1 MATTNQQVVYAMATP
16 PHGVVQYEYYTQ
28 QVPYASAPVQYATG
42 APPPPPPAADQ
53 SGEAA
58 AKRSSEE
65 GDVYPQRPGEKM
77 CAYYM
82 TTRTCSFGETCRYDH
97 PTWVPI
103 GGIPNWKEVT
113 AVATPIESLP
123 QRPTEPDCAYFM
135 KTGECKYG
143 SKCRFNHPK
152 EKLDSSVM
160 DEQSIDANQ
169 VVASLL
175 PVKAASAFNSRG
187 LPLRPGE
194 GNCVFYGKTGSC
206 KYGIACRYNHPEIL
220 LSGGR
225 SGATLQPQQ
234 AVYVQS
240 PQQPNVQY
248 QMVQATQDYAYPAT
262 TTYQSTTPAYSAAAT
277 AYPVATAYTT
287 ATPTYAAT
295 PTTPYA
301 GQQVIT
307 EYVYPSGATMQV
319 YPSGT
324 TTQAY
329 AQGTTAQ
336 SFPTGTA
343 SQAFSQAQSY
353 PPGTPTQGYPQGT
366 IVQQYNP
373 QGTTTQVFSQG
384 QTYPPGTNSQTYPP
398 GTTIAQTQGQT
409 YPPGTPT
416 QNQGA
421 QPNQNYPPGTTAPQT
436 VEYTYVSGQQAQGQ
450 QEYVYATQQASQNG
464 TEYVYST
471 EQPSQQGGSEQY
483 ATAYTIDASGQPTA
497 STEYGYTAA
506 QNPQEYAYAA
516 AQAYHQPVYSISL
529 PHPQRPGE
537 PDCTFYIKT
546 GECSF
551 GATCKFH
558 HPPDRIPTGIPKPV
572 KNQTAVKLS
581 LAGLPRRETEAP
593 CAYYMKT
600 GACKFGP
607 TCKYDHPPP
616 QEIIAKAVEAARG
629 EVPGSYDVN
638 LPEGIAASMAA
649 ESQDVTPL
657 PPGTD
662 APAVTAATM

>member
-1 MATTNQQVVYAMATP
+1 
-16 PHGVVQYEYYTQ
+16 
-28 QVPYASAPVQYATG
+28 
-42 APPPPPPAADQ
+42 
-53 SGEAA
+53 
-58 AKRSSEE
+58 
-65 GDVYPQRPGEKM
+65 M

-82 TTRTCSFGETCRYDH
+82 TTRTCSFGDTCRYDH
-97 PTWVPI
+97 PAWVPI

-113 AVATPIESLP
+113 TVGAIDQSMLP

-152 EKLDSSVM
+152 EKLDSSIM
-160 DEQSIDANQ
+160 DEQSIDANH
-169 VVASLL
+169 VAASLI
-175 PVKAASAFNSRG
+175 PVKPASSFNSRG

-194 GNCVFYGKTGSC
+194 GNCVFYGKTRSC
-206 KYGIACRYNHPEIL
+206 KYGSACRYNHPEIL

-225 SGATLQPQQ
+225 SGAALQPQQ

-248 QMVQATQDYAYPAT
+248 QMVQATQDYAYPTT
-262 TTYQSTTPAYSAAAT
+262 TTYQTATPAYNTTTA
-277 AYPVATAYTT
+277 AYPVATTYTT
-287 ATPTYAAT
+287 AAPAYAPQPAT
-295 PTTPYA
+295 PYP

-307 EYVYPSGATMQV
+307 EYVYPAGTTMQV

-324 TTQAY
+324 ATQAYPQGTTAPSFPAGTTPQAY
-329 AQGTTAQ
+329 AQAQ
-336 SFPTGTA
+336 A
-343 SQAFSQAQSY
+343 Y

-366 IVQQYNP
+366 IVQQYP
-373 QGTTTQVFSQG
+373 GTTPQVFSQA

-398 GTTIAQTQGQT
+398 GTIAQPQPQT

-416 QNQGA
+416 QSQGQA
-421 QPNQNYPPGTTAPQT
+421 PQNYPPGTAAPQT
-436 VEYTYVSGQQAQGQ
+436 VEYAYVGGQPPQAQ
-450 QEYVYATQQASQNG
+450 QEYVYATQQATQNG

-471 EQPSQQGGSEQY
+471 EQPSQQAGSDQY
-483 ATAYTIDASGQPTA
+483 TTAYAIDASGQPTA
-497 STEYGYTAA
+497 SAEYSYTA
-506 QNPQEYAYAA
+506 QTPQEYAYAA
-516 AQAYHQPVYSISL
+516 AQAYHQPVYSMSL

-638 LPEGIAASMAA
+638 LPEGMTATMAA
-649 ESQDVTPL
+649 ESQDTTPL

-662 APAVTAATM
+662 APAITAATM